1 MGRALTCRDVAL
13 KAMLMYEQKPRA
25 PTTDRTTSRRP
36 TWEGG
41 GGRGREDMICM

>member
-1 MGRALTCRDVAL
+1 MP
-13 KAMLMYEQKPRA
+13 MYEQKPRA

-41 GGRGREDMICM
+41 GGGGEEEGRREDIHISACKP